1 VKWTASFFVRD
12 AKMRVPEYT
21 DSWLT
26 GPEPASRDAACLADE
41 SGVYLTDDVFLY
53 RVVGFVVGPVETV
66 ELEDCYRLDVVR
78 VSLADVRM
86 RRLRVVAPHQG

>member
-1 VKWTASFFVRD
+1 
-12 AKMRVPEYT
+12 MRAPQYP

-26 GPEPASRDAACLADE
+26 PEGAESAPRERAVPGG

-53 RVVGFVVGPVETV
+53 RVVGFVPGPVETV

-78 VSLADVRM
+78 VALAELRM
-86 RRLRVVAPHQG
+86 RRLRVVAPQRG